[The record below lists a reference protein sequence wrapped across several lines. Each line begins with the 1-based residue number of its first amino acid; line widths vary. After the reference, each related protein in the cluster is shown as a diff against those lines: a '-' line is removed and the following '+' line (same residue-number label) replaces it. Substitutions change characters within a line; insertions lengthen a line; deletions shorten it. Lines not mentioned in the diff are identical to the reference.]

1 MMDYGFNHMHRFYNS
16 DAPVYEVRADNFYKN
31 NIYM

>member
-1 MMDYGFNHMHRFYNS
+1 MMDYGFNHRFYNS
-16 DAPVYEVRADNFYKN
+16 DAPVYVVRADNFFKN